1 MNDDL
6 YAKALDIKMTELMEK
21 DGGYYPFEHSNFRE
35 FLEKIDDESVRMLI
49 IYLEIGAFGK
59 LEAGC
64 NLNRDATEYWTRLAR
79 IEAEARLAEECP
91 QCWGLG
97 CPACEDKGHDDD

>member
-1 MNDDL
+1 MNEDL
-6 YAKALDIKMTELMEK
+6 YAKALDIKMTELMKK

-35 FLEKIDDESVRMLI
+35 FLSDIMEEQIDKLADLCSTRDTP
-49 IYLEIGAFGK
+49 GAGH
-59 LEAGC
+59 E
-64 NLNRDATEYWTRLAR
+64 LNRFALLYWERLAR

-97 CPACEDKGHDDD
+97 CPACEDKEHDDD